1 MWFTRLLASI
11 NNDIKDFFYDVTV
24 GKDVVVNAD
33 TSTSLNNASLLED
46 PDTANR
52 VEDPDSASRSCPE
65 PNVELVWS
73 VRCRNLVIT
82 DCNGPHTRA

>member
-1 MWFTRLLASI
+1 MWFARLLASI
-11 NNDIKDFFYDVTV
+11 DSDIKDFFDDVTV
-24 GKDVVVNAD
+24 GKGVVLNAD
-33 TSTSLNNASLLED
+33 TSASLNNASRLED

-52 VEDPDSASRSCPE
+52 LEDPDSASRSRPE

-82 DCNGPHTRA
+82 GCNGPHTRA